1 MKIIKLLTSAVCM
14 LMALSVSAAA
24 VQDTARLQK
33 MNTYTEPNPEALAQ
47 PGPVVDLHTT
57 MGDIRIKLFDDT
69 PQHRDNFLKLVREGA
84 YDSVMFHR
92 VIKDFMVQTG
102 DPTSRHATKGQH
114 LGAGDPGYTIP
125 AEIVYPK
132 HYHKYGAL
140 AAARTPDQMNPE
152 KRSSGSQFYI
162 VTGKKYDAPTIS
174 QLAERMQGKALQ
186 KYFQDL
192 VIQRRDTIE
201 ALQKSGDKAALEALR
216 NELIKE
222 TEANV
227 GPVSIPENIKKDYE
241 LIGGT
246 PFLDGDYTVFGS
258 VISGMDTVEKIQNAA
273 TDSNDRPVEDI
284 RILSAVIEGEPAE
297 SPAKAVIAPK
307 KKPAKTHAAKK
318 QVRKTAKKR

>member
-1 MKIIKLLTSAVCM
+1 MKINKLITSAVCL
-14 LMALSVSAAA
+14 LMALCASAA
-24 VQDTARLQK
+24 VQDTAQLQK
-33 MNTYTEPNPEALAQ
+33 MNTYPEPNPDALAQ

-69 PQHRDNFLKLVREGA
+69 PLHRDNFLKLVREGA

-102 DPTSRHATKGQH
+102 DPTSRNAAKGQH
-114 LGAGDPGYTIP
+114 LGAGDPGYTVP
-125 AEIVYPK
+125 AEIIYPK

-162 VTGKKYDAPTIS
+162 VTGKKYNAPTID
-174 QLAERMQGKALQ
+174 QMAERMQGKALQ

-227 GPVSIPENIKKDYE
+227 GPVSIPQNIKDDYE
-241 LIGGT
+241 TLGGT

-258 VISGMDTVEKIQNAA
+258 VISGMETVEKIQNAA
-273 TDSNDRPVEDI
+273 TDSNDRPLEDI
-284 RILSAVIEGEPAE
+284 RILSAVIEGEPAA
-297 SPAKAVIAPK
+297 SPVKEAATAKKTAAKAHP
-307 KKPAKTHAAKK
+307 AKK